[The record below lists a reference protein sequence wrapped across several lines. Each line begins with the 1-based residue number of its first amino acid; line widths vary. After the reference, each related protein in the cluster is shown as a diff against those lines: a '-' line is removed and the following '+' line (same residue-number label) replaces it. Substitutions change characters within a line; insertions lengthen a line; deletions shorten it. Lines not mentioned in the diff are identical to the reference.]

1 MDPARTFKESLTSRP
16 ELENSQGQKRPS
28 RRARLDV
35 RITGKSGRCIH
46 LNAVRLRAKSGPR
59 RETLMCGVF
68 AEFERGMIRE
78 RVNAGLA
85 RTRAKAR
92 SSVDAR

>member
-28 RRARLDV
+28 RRAPLDV

-46 LNAVRLRAKSGPR
+46 LNAVRLRADSVEKVESNAEAKLFLRSVR
-59 RETLMCGVF
+59 REYCQ
-68 AEFERGMIRE
+68 
-78 RVNAGLA
+78 
-85 RTRAKAR
+85 
-92 SSVDAR
+92 